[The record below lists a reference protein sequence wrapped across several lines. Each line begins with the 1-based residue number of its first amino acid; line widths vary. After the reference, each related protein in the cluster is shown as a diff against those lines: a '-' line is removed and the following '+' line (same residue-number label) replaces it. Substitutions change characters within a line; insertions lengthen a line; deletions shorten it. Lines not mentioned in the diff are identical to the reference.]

1 MTKRPTNSCPRF
13 AETPYGPGPAI
24 LALALLLTATAI
36 LAGEVSFTETDSSL
50 RLDNGLVAVEFDRKD
65 GASTSL
71 THRSIDGSLVG
82 RDKIGPGELLL
93 REIGCDDPW
102 VFTALRRDGNRVGLL
117 VSWLAAVESTARLSL
132 DLPGRTLLGVQLVD
146 PVTGEKVPI
155 RDGVVTL
162 KPFQTLVG
170 RLGE

>member
-1 MTKRPTNSCPRF
+1 
-13 AETPYGPGPAI
+13 
-24 LALALLLTATAI
+24 
-36 LAGEVSFTETDSSL
+36 
-50 RLDNGLVAVEFDRKD
+50 
-65 GASTSL
+65 
-71 THRSIDGSLVG
+71 VG
-82 RDKIGPGELLL
+82 
-93 REIGCDDPW
+93 
-102 VFTALRRDGNRVGLL
+102 VL
-117 VSWLAAVESTARLSL
+117 VSSLAAVESKARLSL

>member
-1 MTKRPTNSCPRF
+1 MTRRPTISRLRF
-13 AETPYGPGPAI
+13 VATPYVPWLAI
-24 LALALLLTATAI
+24 LAFALSLTATAI
-36 LAGEVSFTETDSSL
+36 L
-50 RLDNGLVAVEFDRKD
+50 
-65 GASTSL
+65 
-71 THRSIDGSLVG
+71 
-82 RDKIGPGELLL
+82 
-93 REIGCDDPW
+93 
-102 VFTALRRDGNRVGLL
+102 VGLL
-117 VSWLAAVESTARLSL
+117 VSSLAAVESTARHSL

>member
-1 MTKRPTNSCPRF
+1 MTRRPTISRPRF
-13 AETPYGPGPAI
+13 IETPCVPWLAI
-24 LALALLLTATAI
+24 LAFALSLTATAI
-36 LAGEVSFTETDSSL
+36 L
-50 RLDNGLVAVEFDRKD
+50 
-65 GASTSL
+65 
-71 THRSIDGSLVG
+71 
-82 RDKIGPGELLL
+82 
-93 REIGCDDPW
+93 
-102 VFTALRRDGNRVGLL
+102 VGLL
-117 VSWLAAVESTARLSL
+117 VSSLAAVESTARLSL

>member
-1 MTKRPTNSCPRF
+1 MTRRPTISRLRF
-13 AETPYGPGPAI
+13 VATPYVPWLAI
-24 LALALLLTATAI
+24 LAFALSLTATA
-36 LAGEVSFTETDSSL
+36 
-50 RLDNGLVAVEFDRKD
+50 
-65 GASTSL
+65 
-71 THRSIDGSLVG
+71 
-82 RDKIGPGELLL
+82 LL
-93 REIGCDDPW
+93 
-102 VFTALRRDGNRVGLL
+102 VGLL
-117 VSWLAAVESTARLSL
+117 VSSLAAVESTARLSL

>member
-1 MTKRPTNSCPRF
+1 MTRRPTISRPRF
-13 AETPYGPGPAI
+13 IETPYVPWPAI
-24 LALALLLTATAI
+24 LAFALSLTATAI
-36 LAGEVSFTETDSSL
+36 LADEVTFTETDSSL

-65 GASTSL
+65 GAWTSL

-102 VFTALRRDGNRVGLL
+102 VSTALCRDGNRVGLL
-117 VSWLAAVESTARLSL
+117 VSSLAAGESTAHLSL

-146 PVTGEKVPI
+146 PITGEKVPI

>member
-1 MTKRPTNSCPRF
+1 MTRRPTISRLRF
-13 AETPYGPGPAI
+13 VATPYVPWLAI
-24 LALALLLTATAI
+24 LAFALSLTATAI
-36 LAGEVSFTETDSSL
+36 L
-50 RLDNGLVAVEFDRKD
+50 
-65 GASTSL
+65 
-71 THRSIDGSLVG
+71 
-82 RDKIGPGELLL
+82 
-93 REIGCDDPW
+93 
-102 VFTALRRDGNRVGLL
+102 VGLL
-117 VSWLAAVESTARLSL
+117 VSSLAAVESTARLSL

>member
-1 MTKRPTNSCPRF
+1 MTRRPTISRLRF
-13 AETPYGPGPAI
+13 VATPYVPWLAI
-24 LALALLLTATAI
+24 LDFALSLTATAI
-36 LAGEVSFTETDSSL
+36 L
-50 RLDNGLVAVEFDRKD
+50 
-65 GASTSL
+65 
-71 THRSIDGSLVG
+71 
-82 RDKIGPGELLL
+82 
-93 REIGCDDPW
+93 
-102 VFTALRRDGNRVGLL
+102 VGLL
-117 VSWLAAVESTARLSL
+117 VSSLAAVESTARLSL

>member
-1 MTKRPTNSCPRF
+1 MTLEPAWFHNWRIRQVQVFSYDVRIDRQLLSLRPLFYRCGFESMTRRPTISRLRF
-13 AETPYGPGPAI
+13 VATPYVPWLAI
-24 LALALLLTATAI
+24 LAFALSLTATAI
-36 LAGEVSFTETDSSL
+36 L
-50 RLDNGLVAVEFDRKD
+50 
-65 GASTSL
+65 
-71 THRSIDGSLVG
+71 
-82 RDKIGPGELLL
+82 
-93 REIGCDDPW
+93 
-102 VFTALRRDGNRVGLL
+102 VGLL
-117 VSWLAAVESTARLSL
+117 VSSLAAVESTARLSL

>member
-1 MTKRPTNSCPRF
+1 MPVVF
-13 AETPYGPGPAI
+13 AGDRDHPPA
-24 LALALLLTATAI
+24 LEDDA
-36 LAGEVSFTETDSSL
+36 
-50 RLDNGLVAVEFDRKD
+50 NAVEHYRKLI
-65 GASTSL
+65 AV
-71 THRSIDGSLVG
+71 R
-82 RDKIGPGELLL
+82 KEQPEFAKGELLL

-117 VSWLAAVESTARLSL
+117 VSSLAAVESTARLSL

-146 PVTGEKVPI
+146 PVAGEKVPI